1 VKIWIDLINT
11 PHPIFFKSLM
21 KEFGQGY
28 QTYITARDRSETV
41 ALAHQLGMAP
51 NVIGTDFS
59 NRIVKAVN
67 HALRTIELFIRVP
80 KFDVALAFGGSTS
93 ITVAKARIKPSVV
106 FNDNDLIFT
115 QATLAGRLET
125 RIMARADH
133 IIIPSAFPIQALT
146 GRGAKIENIHQFD
159 GYKED
164 VYIADYEP
172 DPDFPARLPFS
183 NFVVLR
189 PEALFAAYVT
199 QTRSIVPELVNSLVA
214 NNVNVVYLPRIEE
227 DLRHV
232 EPLRND
238 RHLFVPKQALPG
250 LDLCWYSQAVLT
262 GSGTF
267 AREAACLGTTAVSFF
282 PERLLAVDQHL
293 VDEGKVLHSRS
304 MEEIIEYVAS
314 SSRRDKGPNL
324 ERCKEVKRQVVSI
337 VKVIFESLES

>member
-1 VKIWIDLINT
+1 
-11 PHPIFFKSLM
+11 M
-21 KEFGQGY
+21 KEFHQGY

-41 ALAHQLGMAP
+41 ALARGLGMAP
-51 NVIGTDFS
+51 KVIGRDFS

-67 HALRTIELFIRVP
+67 HALRTIELFVRVP

-106 FNDNDLIFT
+106 FHDNDLIFT

-125 RIMARADH
+125 KIMARADH

-146 GRGAKIENIHQFD
+146 GRGAKTENIHQFD

-183 NFVVLR
+183 DFVVLR

-199 QTRSIVPELVNSLVA
+199 QTRSIVPELVNSLIA
-214 NNVNVVYLPRIEE
+214 KNVNVVYLPRIEA
-227 DLRHV
+227 DLQHI
-232 EPLRND
+232 ELLRDD
-238 RHLFVPKQALPG
+238 RHLFVPKQALHG

-267 AREAACLGTTAVSFF
+267 AREAACLGTKAVSFF
-282 PERLLAVDQHL
+282 PERLLAVDQQL
-293 VDEGKVLHSRS
+293 VNEGRMLHSRS
-304 MEEIIEYVAS
+304 TEEIIEYVAS
-314 SSRRDKGPNL
+314 SSQSDNGINL

-337 VKVIFESLES
+337 VKVIFEKLES